1 MQSLRSALSR
11 AVAGY
16 PFGDRLRKHGD
27 HRFRTGGLVV
37 AVSILAACGAGLAGE
52 GATRP
57 VPLSE
62 EPGLGDRVGA
72 LRFRGG
78 LDLRH
83 DDPAFGG
90 LSSLRVTPEGTGFT
104 ALSDRGHVVTGR
116 LIHDAEGRLTGAAD
130 LTVAPLRDSDGS
142 VLAGRRSDSE
152 EMAHLPGGGWVVSF
166 EREHRLM
173 RYPEVLAA
181 GTPTAM
187 TGPDGLSG
195 LGGNSGIEAMAA
207 LPDGTLV
214 LIAEGGAGEERHRG
228 WLGGADGWQPFTY
241 LAQPP
246 YRPVGAAVLPDGDL
260 LVLERRY
267 SWPAGVG
274 ARIARV
280 PRQGL
285 VAGAEV
291 SGETV
296 ARLERPLTVDNYE
309 GIDVRRPP
317 GGPTRIYLISDD
329 NFSASQ
335 RTLLL
340 VFDLEEGRR

>member
-11 AVAGY
+11 AAAGY
-16 PFGDRLRKHGD
+16 PFGVRLRKHGD
-27 HRFRTGGLVV
+27 RYFHVPAFFVIA
-37 AVSILAACGAGLAGE
+37 AVLAGCGAGLAADGSI
-52 GATRP
+52 RP

-62 EPGLGDRVGA
+62 EAGHADRVGP

-78 LDLRH
+78 LELHH

-90 LSSLRVTPEGTGFT
+90 LSSIRVTPEGTGFT
-104 ALSDRGHVVTGR
+104 ALSDRGRIVTGS
-116 LIHDAEGRLTGAAD
+116 LIHDAEGRLTGTSG
-130 LTVAPLRDSDGS
+130 LVVTPLRDSDGTA
-142 VLAGRRSDSE
+142 LTGRRSDSE

-207 LPDGTLV
+207 LADGTLV
-214 LIAEGGAGEERHRG
+214 LIAEGEAEEERHPG
-228 WLGGADGWQPFTY
+228 WLGGEGGWQSFTY

-280 PRQGL
+280 PRERLLAGGE
-285 VAGAEV
+285 VA
-291 SGETV
+291 GETV

-317 GGPTRIYLISDD
+317 GGPTRVYLISDD

-340 VFDLEEGRR
+340 VFDLEEDRR